1 MTDQIKST
9 FARRVRAAKP
19 RARKYEIRDDVVT
32 GLGLAVQPSGVRTF
46 VLNRMV
52 RGRRR
57 YATVGNP
64 DTMTVPEARA
74 EARKLIAAFLDTGK
88 NDNGPRT
95 PGRPMDAFAA
105 EFLERQARHWKP
117 RTLESNTYMVRK
129 YILPAFASLTVDAI
143 AVKHVKDWFTSMADR
158 PGAANRA
165 MPVLSTMMRMAE
177 PWGYRP
183 HNSNPCKNTKRYR
196 MEPKARFLNAEEMAR
211 LNAVLTRDEFYCPQ
225 AVAIIRLLM
234 LTGCRFGEI
243 VSLEWDWIR
252 GKRIHLPD
260 SKSRPRTVWLSS
272 AARAV
277 LDAIPRYSPDC
288 PFLFPARPPT
298 RHIDNFEYQWHRIR
312 NEAGLPGL
320 RIHDLRHNWASVA
333 AMNGVDMVTVAKL
346 LGHALV
352 ETTERYTHLSDQSV
366 ADAAD
371 RVSGRIHAAL
381 AGRGAES
388 EGGARHAHR

>member
-1 MTDQIKST
+1 MSEKSKST

-19 RARKYEIRDDVVT
+19 REKRYDIRDDVIP
-32 GLGLAVQPSGVRTF
+32 GLSLRVFPSGARSF
-46 VLNRMV
+46 ALDRMT

-57 YATVGNP
+57 FAILGSA

-74 EARKLIAAFLDTGK
+74 EARKLIAAFLDTAK

-95 PGRPMDAFAA
+95 PGHPMDDFAA
-105 EFLERQARHWKP
+105 EFLDRQARHWKP
-117 RTLESNTYMVRK
+117 RTRETNGYMVRK
-129 YILPAFASLTVDAI
+129 CILPAFRHMTVDAI
-143 AVKHVKDWFTSMADR
+143 AVEHVKDWFASMADR

-165 MPVLSTMMRMAE
+165 MPVLSMMMRMAE
-177 PWGYRP
+177 LWEYRS
-183 HNSNPCKNTKRYR
+183 HNSNPCKNARRYR
-196 MEPKARFLNAEEMAR
+196 MQPRERFLAAEEMAR

-225 AVAIIRLLM
+225 AVAVIRLLM
-234 LTGCRFGEI
+234 LTGCRFGEV

-252 GKRIHLPD
+252 GTRIRLPD
-260 SKSRPRTVWLSS
+260 SKSGPRTVWLSS

-277 LDAIPRYSPDC
+277 IDAIPRYSPDC

-298 RHIDNFEYQWHRIR
+298 RHIDNFEYQWTRIR

-320 RIHDLRHNWASVA
+320 RLHDLRHSWASVA

-352 ETTERYTHLSDQSV
+352 ETTERYVHLSDRSV

-371 RVSGRIHAAL
+371 RVSNRIHAAL
-381 AGRGAES
+381 AGSGAED
-388 EGGARHAHR
+388 EGGTSHAHG

>member
-1 MTDQIKST
+1 MSDNPKST
-9 FARRVRAAKP
+9 FARRVRAARP
-19 RARKYEIRDDVVT
+19 RARKYELRDDMVT
-32 GLGLAVQPSGVRTF
+32 GLGLAVQPTGVRTF
-46 VLNRMV
+46 VFNRMV

-57 YATVGNP
+57 YATVGSA
-64 DTMTVPEARA
+64 DAMTVPEARA
-74 EARKLIAAFLDTGK
+74 EARKLIAAFLDTAK

-95 PGRPMDAFAA
+95 PGHPMDDFAA
-105 EFLERQARHWKP
+105 EFLDRQARHWKP
-117 RTLESNTYMVRK
+117 RTRETNAYMVRK
-129 YILPAFASLTVDAI
+129 CILPAFSHMTVDAI
-143 AVKHVKDWFTSMADR
+143 AVEHVKDWFASMADR

-177 PWGYRP
+177 LWGYRP
-183 HNSNPCKNTKRYR
+183 HNSNPCKNARRYR
-196 MEPKARFLNAEEMAR
+196 MQPMERFLAAEEMAR

-225 AVAIIRLLM
+225 AVAVIRLLM
-234 LTGCRFGEI
+234 LTGCRVGEI

-252 GKRIHLPD
+252 GTRIHLPD
-260 SKSRPRTVWLSS
+260 SKSGPRTVWLSS

-277 LDAIPRYSPDC
+277 IDAIPRYSPDC

-298 RHIDNFEYQWHRIR
+298 RPIDNIEYQWTRIR

-320 RIHDLRHNWASVA
+320 RLHDLRHSWASVA

-352 ETTERYTHLSDQSV
+352 ETTERYTHLSDRSV

-371 RVSGRIHAAL
+371 RVSNRIHAAL
-381 AGRGAES
+381 AGSGEER
-388 EGGARHAHR
+388 EGGASHAHR